1 MNETSLTTKFVG
13 IKFSFAL
20 KAELTYKQ
28 FIYYKQTAVF
38 KTLKKKLFMYL
49 TFGISG

>member
-28 FIYYKQTAVF
+28 FIYYKQNTIF
-38 KTLKKKLFMYL
+38 YKRGRLGITKK
-49 TFGISG
+49 